1 MTSNFTERY
10 YCLSLCEHRQ
20 SNYIVVLISLPR
32 LHHGNRLSYMR
43 QLFSE
48 IYLVYLWLGGAL
60 QLIKSLKSV
69 CGHNKKNNWN
79 GSFGRQ
85 ELNYRINYARK
96 KEIQEIAG

>member
-1 MTSNFTERY
+1 M
-10 YCLSLCEHRQ
+10 

-32 LHHGNRLSYMR
+32 LHHGNRLSYTH
-43 QLFSE
+43 QLLSE

-85 ELNYRINYARK
+85 ELNY
-96 KEIQEIAG
+96 